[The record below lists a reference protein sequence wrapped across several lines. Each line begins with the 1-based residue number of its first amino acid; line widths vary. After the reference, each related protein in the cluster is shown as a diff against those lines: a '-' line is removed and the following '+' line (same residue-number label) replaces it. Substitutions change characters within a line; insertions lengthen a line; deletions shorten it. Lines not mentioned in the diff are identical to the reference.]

1 MNDTTLLLG
10 LPDVVVDRVEVDP
23 DGARVVHVRTRDTPQ
38 ACPSCGVCATS
49 VKGWVSTGPR
59 DVPFPV
65 PARLVWRKRRWR
77 CQEPACARS
86 SFTES
91 IPQIPAGKRVTRRL
105 RAVAGRAVAEGARTV
120 AQAARD
126 FGLSWPV
133 VHAAFLDHAT
143 AVLPAEPGP
152 VAALGIDETRR
163 GRPRFARG
171 SETGV
176 FEQVTDRWHTGFVDL
191 TGDQGLLGQ
200 VEGAPVVMP
209 GRGWPP
215 EHNRGATGWRP

>member
-23 DGARVVHVRTRDTPQ
+23 DGTRVVHVTTRDTPQ
-38 ACPSCGVCATS
+38 ACPSCGVSATS

-77 CQEPACARS
+77 CQEPKCARS

-91 IPQIPAGKRVTRRL
+91 MPQIPAGKRVTVRL
-105 RAVAGRAVAEGARTV
+105 RAAAGRAVAEGARTV

-143 AVLPAEPGP
+143 AVLPA
-152 VAALGIDETRR
+152 
-163 GRPRFARG
+163 
-171 SETGV
+171 
-176 FEQVTDRWHTGFVDL
+176 DRKS
-191 TGDQGLLGQ
+191 
-200 VEGAPVVMP
+200 VV
-209 GRGWPP
+209 
-215 EHNRGATGWRP
+215 